1 MTAIPKNVFIDKL
14 DEIVDTYNN
23 TYRAMKMRTIDVNSS
38 TYNAFG
44 VENNDEA
51 LKFKIGGFIRI

>member
-1 MTAIPKNVFIDKL
+1 MTAIPKNVFIGKL

-44 VENNDEA
+44 VENNDEGP
-51 LKFKIGGFIRI
+51 KFKIGGFIRI

>member
-14 DEIVDTYNN
+14 DEIIDTQNN
-23 TYRAMKMRTIDVNSS
+23 TYRAMKMRAIDVNSS

-44 VENNDEA
+44 VENNDEVP
-51 LKFKIGGFIRI
+51 KFEIGGFIKI